1 MTSLLNMFIG
11 QLAWWVGGKWLKDH
25 FVSGFNKS
33 LPYLF
38 YLFITLFEVG
48 IHQLTLTLTL

>member
-11 QLAWWVGGKWLKDH
+11 QLGWWVGGKWLKDQ